1 MTEFLTNNFIYIIIV
16 VAFIIL
22 VLIGYMVDKSKT
34 NKMQKETEQKK
45 GSEQLNIPISNAQSV
60 NTTRINSQINENNQ
74 VEKQ

>member
-34 NKMQKETEQKK
+34 NKMQKEIEQKK